1 VKCTKKLRSSQEPK
15 RTLEIAKEWASAT
28 LEKPLEL
35 ATRWLRIIFL
45 VFKLPHRDNSKKVFM
60 CKNPDYSKYSIGKY
74 STGQP
79 KILEYAVPTKL
90 SIGNFCSIAEG
101 VTILLDG
108 EHHTD
113 WIPTYDFNLMFK
125 EFENLGDRRRSK
137 GDVVIGNDVWIGF
150 NAIILSGVKIGDGA
164 VIGAGSVVTHD
175 VPPYAIVA
183 GCPARI
189 IRMRFDQKTIDDLL
203 RIKWWNWNLQR
214 IVENMPLLLSNNI
227 DEFLKRNAMKPQEK
241 PN

>member
-1 VKCTKKLRSSQEPK
+1 MKILKSSQKSK
-15 RTLEIAKEWASAT
+15 RTLEISEDWASSTWERT
-28 LEKPLEL
+28 LELS
-35 ATRWLRIIFL
+35 TRWLSIVL
-45 VFKLPHRDNSKKVFM
+45 VVFKLPHRDNSKKVFM
-60 CKNPDYSKYSIGKY
+60 CKNPNYSKYSIGKY

-79 KILEYAVPTKL
+79 KILAYCSQEKL

-125 EFENLGDRRRSK
+125 EFERFGDSRRSK
-137 GDVVIGNDVWIGF
+137 GDVVIGNDVWIGL

-164 VIGAGSVVTHD
+164 VIGDGSVVTHD
-175 VPPYAIVA
+175 VPPFAIVA
-183 GCPARI
+183 GCPARM
-189 IRMRFDQKTIDDLL
+189 IRMRFDQKTIDNLL
-203 RIKWWNWNLQR
+203 RIRWWDWDLQR
-214 IVENMPLLLSNNI
+214 ITENMPILLSNNI
-227 DEFLKRNAMKPQEK
+227 YEFLKRNAIKPQDK